1 MTFSQQLMDTL
12 TRFGNE
18 EGSFRTAQDS
28 IAGVAHTVFVNAPNN
43 LGEMFQCCL
52 LHDELPFIVYE
63 QERLSFAEVYR
74 QASALAAALV
84 QQYKVKKGQRV
95 ALAMRNY
102 PEWMISYMAITSIGA
117 ICVPL
122 NAWWEAD
129 ELAYGL
135 EDCGASVFIADEP
148 RIARVAGH
156 LASEG
161 LPLIGVRLGDT
172 SHPELQET
180 LSSWERLMAAFDG
193 EPMPSVDVCPD
204 DSASILYTSGSTGH
218 PKGALSSHRAV
229 LTTILQ
235 WAAVGEA
242 VTEVQGESAIV
253 LDHQAATLLTIP
265 LFHVTGCNSLFL
277 LSMIAGRKVVIMH
290 KWLAEDA
297 LELIE
302 REQVSSFFGVPTMSL
317 ELMQA
322 AARSDRDL
330 SSLKDIQAG
339 GAARPPEQVAA
350 LSKTFADAKPTTGYG
365 LTETNGLGA
374 LLGDTDYLQRPSS
387 VGFPTAP
394 MVSIKLLDEEGG
406 DVPQG
411 ERGEIMIK
419 SAANIQGYWNK
430 PEATKQTLKNGWL
443 ATGDIGEFDAE
454 GFLYIVD
461 RKKDIIIRGGENIS
475 CIDVESVLFS
485 CPSVQEAAVF
495 GIPDERLGEVVVAVV
510 MPKPGEVFTESVL
523 REFLKGRLAG
533 FKIPKIIIQHLEKLP
548 RVASGK
554 ISKRQLKEEF
564 LAQTVN

>member
-1 MTFSQQLMDTL
+1 MTFSQQLTDTL
-12 TRFGNE
+12 TRFGEE
-18 EGSFRTAQDS
+18 EGSFSIAQAS
-28 IAGVAHTVFVNAPNN
+28 IAGVNHTVFANAPKN

-52 LHDELPFIVYE
+52 IHGELPFAVFE
-63 QERLSFAEVYR
+63 QERLSFTEVYQR
-74 QASALAAALV
+74 ASALAAALV
-84 QQYKVKKGQRV
+84 QQYKVKKGERV

-135 EDCGASVFIADEP
+135 LDCGASVLIADEQ
-148 RIARVAGH
+148 RITRMAGH
-156 LASEG
+156 LATEA
-161 LPLIGVRLGDT
+161 LPVIGVRIPEALY
-172 SHPELQET
+172 PELKQT
-180 LSSWERLMAAFDG
+180 LSRWEDIIAAFDG
-193 EPMPSVDVCPD
+193 KPMPSVDVQPD

-218 PKGALSSHRAV
+218 PKGALSSHRGV
-229 LTTILQ
+229 LTAVIQ

-242 VTEVQGESAIV
+242 VTTVKGDDAIV
-253 LDHQAATLLTIP
+253 LEHQAATLLTIP

-277 LSMIAGRKVVIMH
+277 LSMVAGRKVVIMH
-290 KWLAEDA
+290 KWSAEDA

-302 REQVSSFFGVPTMSL
+302 RERVSSFFGVPTMSM

-322 AARSDRDL
+322 AAQSDRDF

-339 GAARPPEQVAA
+339 GAARPPEQVEA
-350 LSKTFADAKPTTGYG
+350 LCKTFASASPTTGYG

-374 LLGDTDYLQRPSS
+374 LLGDTDYQQRPSS
-387 VGFPTAP
+387 VGWPTAP
-394 MVSIKLLDEEGG
+394 MVTIKLLDEEGC

-411 ERGEIMIK
+411 QRGEIMIK

-430 PEATKQTLKNGWL
+430 PEATRQALQNGWL

-461 RKKDIIIRGGENIS
+461 RKKDIVIRGGENIS
-475 CIDVESVLFS
+475 CIDVESALFS
-485 CPSVQEAAVF
+485 YPGIQEAAVF

-510 MPKPGEVFTESVL
+510 MPKPEKVFSEANL
-523 REFLKGRLAG
+523 REFLQGRLAG
-533 FKIPKIIIQHLEKLP
+533 FKIPKIISQHPERLP

-564 LAQTVN
+564 LAQHSS